1 MTFSLLLS
9 LIEMNLLRPVT
20 SRTTKNEK
28 EDEHDGITLKVGFI
42 LTFYIS
48 ICKATFH
55 LSVKLFMK

>member
-1 MTFSLLLS
+1 MTLLSLLLM
-9 LIEMNLLRPVT
+9 LIEMYRPVT
-20 SRTTKNEK
+20 SRATKNEK